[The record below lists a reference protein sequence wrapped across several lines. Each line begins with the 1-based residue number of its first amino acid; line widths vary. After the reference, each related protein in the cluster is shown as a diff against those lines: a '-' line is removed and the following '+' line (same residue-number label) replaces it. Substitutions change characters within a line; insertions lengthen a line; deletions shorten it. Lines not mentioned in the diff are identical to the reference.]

1 MQQLT
6 PLVKE
11 QLAHQYPVTNEFTM
25 NVKSCLYVTTIPC
38 QLQISVSTGN
48 THTPFGPWR
57 YCTCLYSPVI
67 FTLHSSLLQ

>member
-25 NVKSCLYVTTIPC
+25 NVSLVCMSPPLH
-38 QLQISVSTGN
+38 IS
-48 THTPFGPWR
+48 
-57 YCTCLYSPVI
+57 YK
-67 FTLHSSLLQ
+67 